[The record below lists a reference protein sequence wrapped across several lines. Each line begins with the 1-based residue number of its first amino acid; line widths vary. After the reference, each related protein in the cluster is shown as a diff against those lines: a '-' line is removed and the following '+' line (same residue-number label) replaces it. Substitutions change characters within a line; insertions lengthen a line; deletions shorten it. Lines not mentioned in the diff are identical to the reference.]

1 MAWRNILLTAAVVT
15 LVVLGSTPAHAASP
29 AGGCT
34 IAQQFA
40 GQCPPVQSSVDGDR
54 LDLSATGHG
63 DGASPQYSR
72 RGVNNSPPSQSE
84 SRSEPLQD
92 GDLLPGCP
100 DMPFEPS
107 NCFYEAP
114 DAAPPEDT
122 PGPAPT
128 VTLDDLASFS
138 PRADRLSA
146 EPGDWAIAGLAVN
159 PVADDAPA
167 AASGELLGLPAEVR
181 FTPVEFLWDHGDGS
195 TLSTPDGGATWADL
209 GQAEF
214 SQTATSHVYEQPGT
228 YTLSLAVRFA
238 AEYSVGGGT
247 WTPVAG
253 TLLADSGAF
262 DITVGSAG
270 TVLVDRDCRTGARGP
285 GC

>member
-1 MAWRNILLTAAVVT
+1 MVRRIVLLTILFAVGAASIALPSSEASAKGAGACSGASSTITTCAEHENNVTRIDARQTANFGAGTRESGEGLDAPERQLTEREIFCLLSADYDACLRVT
-15 LVVLGSTPAHAASP
+15 LDAFTAVP
-29 AGGCT
+29 
-34 IAQQFA
+34 
-40 GQCPPVQSSVDGDR
+40 
-54 LDLSATGHG
+54 
-63 DGASPQYSR
+63 
-72 RGVNNSPPSQSE
+72 
-84 SRSEPLQD
+84 RSETA
-92 GDLLPGCP
+92 
-100 DMPFEPS
+100 
-107 NCFYEAP
+107 N
-114 DAAPPEDT
+114 T
-122 PGPAPT
+122 PT
-128 VTLDDLASFS
+128 VTLDDLVSFS

-195 TLSTPDGGATWADL
+195 TLSTPDGGATWAEL

-214 SQTATSHVYEQPGT
+214 SETATSHVYEQPGT

-238 AEYSVGGGT
+238 AEYSVGGGP

>member
-1 MAWRNILLTAAVVT
+1 MVRFSLLLAPLILFSALAPPAVDATVSGACSAADRQ
-15 LVVLGSTPAHAASP
+15 LGR
-29 AGGCT
+29 C
-34 IAQQFA
+34 
-40 GQCPPVQSSVDGDR
+40 SSSDR
-54 LDLSATGHG
+54 LELSSSRHLGRPTASNREATSGSSSDERSRPDPIQ
-63 DGASPQYSR
+63 DGAY
-72 RGVNNSPPSQSE
+72 
-84 SRSEPLQD
+84 
-92 GDLLPGCP
+92 LPGCP
-100 DMPFEPS
+100 DIQFDAS
-107 NCFYEAP
+107 NCVYNAP
-114 DAAPPEDT
+114 DAPPPQDT

-128 VTLDDLASFS
+128 VTLEDLASFS

-167 AASGELLGLPAEVR
+167 SASGELLGLPAEVR

-195 TLSTPDGGATWADL
+195 TLSTSDGGATWAEL

-214 SQTATSHVYEQPGT
+214 SDTATSHVYGEPGI
-228 YTLSLAVRFA
+228 YTLALTVRFA
-238 AEYSVGGGT
+238 AEYAVGGGP

-253 TLLADSGAF
+253 TLLAESGSF
-262 DITVGSAG
+262 EITVGSAG